1 MSDTTCVQLYQRP
14 ITTASLYPEV
24 SRRGY
29 CVPVPGRG
37 RGEARGG
44 GVQEARRGADASQGE
59 DRGRAN
65 LLGVRPGS
73 T

>member
-1 MSDTTCVQLYQRP
+1 MPHP
-14 ITTASLYPEV
+14 IILAINPEV

-44 GVQEARRGADASQGE
+44 GVQEARRGAATSQGE

-65 LLGVRPGS
+65 LLGVRPGC